1 MLGSMQVLLALF
13 ALIVGGLY
21 FTVGLRLGAVTMMPT
36 QMYAAKKEGI
46 YTFRTTEQGN
56 RVGVSGTCVATK
68 GSANFYMLGAD
79 GTVQQSASC
88 VPGQPWA
95 INLMAGGPPGFYRL
109 KVEYNNFTGKIDL
122 TEERAGGT
130 Y

>member
-1 MLGSMQVLLALF
+1 MQVLLALL
-13 ALIVGGLY
+13 ALVVGGLY

-36 QMYAAKKEGI
+36 QMYAAKGEST
-46 YTFRTTEQGN
+46 YSFRTTEQGN
-56 RVGVSGTCVATK
+56 RVGVSGTCTATN

-79 GTVQQSASC
+79 GAVQQSASC

-95 INLMAGGPPGFYRL
+95 INLMAGGRPGFYRL
-109 KVEYNNFTGKIDL
+109 KVEYNNFSGKIDV
-122 TEERAGGT
+122 TEKRAGGS